1 MKKINI
7 VLHGLIGLFFS
18 SSAMTVQYIIRCE
31 PSPFHITGVCNLI
44 SEAVMI
50 PPHIHTFTI
59 LFFRSLKIIFIL
71 FDFMERSEKV
81 ILSRHH
87 RRPVF
92 TYL

>member
-31 PSPFHITGVCNLI
+31 PSPIDHTGVCNLI

-59 LFFRSLKIIFIL
+59 LFFFFSQNYFHSFGFHGI
-71 FDFMERSEKV
+71 E
-81 ILSRHH
+81 
-87 RRPVF
+87 
-92 TYL
+92 